1 MEFRK
6 TPYEAQRGIL
16 KVLGLLTECS
26 DQGDAAGTYYRH
38 TQTSA
43 DFAVENKKFTFL
55 DVTACEKAKDRKKS
69 WEQAELVLLPW
80 WKDGKTFVR
89 KDLPPAVEPGSKRR
103 GTYNRNAIKSKVPR
117 IAGATIHELFAG
129 NLAQAAFPTDSLVPG
144 RIFNPSFAIVGTRP
158 DAVSVTRP
166 SEFLEYLKRMYEI
179 DPLNPQPATVDVD
192 LELLGKTGFPM
203 VLHEFKT
210 IHSPPSVDV
219 AEAEIESILSEES
232 AEEEHDQRLFESVAR
247 RLEAANWL
255 GDDLFRTSS
264 GQMSYRRTKYPREIP
279 ARKMGILAADGAN
292 VAHLFAP
299 QSGSIVVWDRTGR
312 TVRYRKDYAEFPFVL
327 SPASDHF
334 RQMLQQRVSY
344 HFLNPDVVSML
355 SVVFKFRGVDN
366 VPAIQVIM
374 RPSFNR
380 TDLMRFIDRANQKL
394 SENLHDWPAM
404 KAAEICESF
413 APTVFST
420 INEDSVL

>member
-1 MEFRK
+1 M
-6 TPYEAQRGIL
+6 
-16 KVLGLLTECS
+16 GLLTQCS
-26 DQGDAAGTYYRH
+26 DHAEVAGTYYRH

-55 DVTACEKAKDRKKS
+55 DIPACEKAKDQKKS
-69 WEQAELVLLPW
+69 WEQAVTVLLPW
-80 WKDGKTFVR
+80 WQDERTFVR

-103 GTYNRNAIKSKVPR
+103 GTYNRNSVKSKVPR

-129 NLAQAAFPTDSLVPG
+129 SLAKAAFPTDSLVPG

-158 DAVSVTRP
+158 DAVSVTCP
-166 SEFLEYLKRMYEI
+166 SDFLEYLKRMYEI
-179 DPLNPQPATVDVD
+179 DPLNPQPAAVDVD
-192 LELLGKTGFPM
+192 LESLGKTGYPM

-219 AEAEIESILSEES
+219 AEAEIDSILSEER
-232 AEEEHDQRLFESVAR
+232 EEERDQRLYDMVER
-247 RLEAANWL
+247 RLGAANWL
-255 GDDLFRTSS
+255 SGDLFRTSS
-264 GQMSYRRTKYPREIP
+264 GQLSYRRTKYPRKIP
-279 ARKMGILAADGAN
+279 AQKMGIVAGDGDD

-299 QSGSIVVWDRTGR
+299 QSGSIIVWDRTGR
-312 TVRYRKDYAEFPFVL
+312 EVRYRKDFAEFPFVL

-355 SVVFKFRGVDN
+355 SIVFKFLSVDN
-366 VPAIQVIM
+366 VPAIQVIV
-374 RPSFNR
+374 RPGFR
-380 TDLMRFIDRANQKL
+380 QTDVMRFVDRANRKL
-394 SENLHDWPAM
+394 SEKLPGWPTM
-404 KAAEICESF
+404 KATDICESF

-420 INEDSVL
+420 INDDSVL